1 MISQGPCDEI
11 VVVCVNEEF
20 SQVMLGGEMR
30 FAAWLP
36 GHDPTSVRGMN
47 INRCRTGQYSD
58 PMKTH

>member
-20 SQVMLGGEMR
+20 SQVLGGEMR
-30 FAAWLP
+30 FVAWLP